1 MVYVNLWHMSEN
13 EIKDSSIQNDEVRLY
28 ELGIN
33 LIATQEE
40 KILSD
45 FEVVKNIIKTQS
57 GEVKSES
64 TPVVIPLAYTMF
76 KNVDSKN
83 IRYNT
88 AAFGWVKFVA
98 TPDKIELIKE
108 ELDLNFDILRY
119 VILKTTEDANTD
131 STVILEALSEKTE
144 VDERKGR
151 RNSNTEEESSEEVA
165 EVAKEEESSET
176 PVKVIDEAIDTL
188 VEETK

>member
-1 MVYVNLWHMSEN
+1 MSEN
-13 EIKDSSIQNDEVRLY
+13 AIKDSSIQNDEVRLY

-45 FEVVKNIIKTQS
+45 FEVVKNIIKNQS
-57 GEVKSES
+57 GELKSES

-88 AAFGWVKFVA
+88 AAFGWVKFVV
-98 TPDKIELIKE
+98 TPDKIDLIKE

-119 VILKTTEDANTD
+119 VILKTTEDADTD
-131 STVILEALSEKTE
+131 SQTILEELSSKNEGDEK
-144 VDERKGR
+144 KGR
-151 RNSNTEEESSEEVA
+151 RNSDSDEEVA
-165 EVAKEEESSET
+165 EVAEVVEEAAPVKEEKEVSET
-176 PVKVIDEAIDTL
+176 PVEVIDEAIDSL